1 MSSFVGRMKEYESV
15 SIDRFDRENLLAKA
29 YFLSHC
35 HKDHMMGLR
44 APPLKRRLEC
54 SLKLRLYCSPVT
66 KELLLTNR
74 KYRFWENHITALEV
88 ETPTQLCLVDEVTG
102 EREELMVTLL
112 CAGHCPGSVMFL
124 FEGSEGT
131 ALYTGDFRMAKGE
144 AARMELL
151 HSGGRVKEIQ
161 SLYIDST
168 FCDPRFY
175 HIPSREECLNGILE
189 LVRGWVTLTSY
200 HVVWLNCKAAYGYE
214 YLFMNLSDMFG
225 LKVHVNKLDM
235 FQKMPDILQH
245 LTTDRTTQIHACRH
259 PRDDEYSHGGNWLP
273 CGATAKDGTPLRII
287 SIKPS
292 TMWFG
297 ERSKKMSVIVR
308 TGESSYRACFSFHSS
323 YSEIKDFLS
332 HIQPL
337 SVYPSVVPMGRSID
351 VITDI
356 LKPLCRKCVENGEPV
371 YKPLGKLKRGKRE
384 FLDDSD
390 SDHGDHD
397 GLFDDLPVPV
407 RRRLPG
413 SEPHDCADTAA
424 GENAG
429 RPQTEFFDCEESND
443 EDEEADEER
452 DDISGADA
460 ASVPGILPPPPPPSS
475 SEPDAL
481 RWDMFFK
488 REPGSL
494 PKGGE
499 SGRTREQGEERGS
512 RSPELFTDS
521 EEDGY
526 SPSPQRPSSQSSS
539 QSVRTWEPG
548 SQGSL
553 SEPER
558 SQDGVGWAGVVRPEQ
573 GRGRRAL
580 WEGNADSRA
589 CRNSGSGP
597 DLGEDPRGQ
606 SWGADSGPKPD
617 SQGSSDFDIPST
629 PDSEH
634 PLPDQLRD
642 LYCKLAAG
650 EAVRTGEGRGAMGSA
665 ER

>member
-1 MSSFVGRMKEYESV
+1 MSSFVGRMKEYRSV

-35 HKDHMMGLR
+35 HKGGQLCFPCSR
-44 APPLKRRLEC
+44 C
-54 SLKLRLYCSPVT
+54 YSLKLRLYCSPVT

-74 KYRFWENHITALEV
+74 KYRFWENHIV
-88 ETPTQLCLVDEVTG
+88 
-102 EREELMVTLL
+102 
-112 CAGHCPGSVMFL
+112 SVSCVFL

-259 PRDDEYSHGGNWLP
+259 PRVSP
-273 CGATAKDGTPLRII
+273 Q
-287 SIKPS
+287 S
-292 TMWFG
+292 
-297 ERSKKMSVIVR
+297 RSKKMSVIVR
-308 TGESSYRACFSFHSS
+308 SGVWIHVYKLQFSLCLSQ
-323 YSEIKDFLS
+323 IKDFLS

-384 FLDDSD
+384 FLDDSGT
-390 SDHGDHD
+390 SGS
-397 GLFDDLPVPV
+397 LLLCVCV
-407 RRRLPG
+407 CVRRLPG

-460 ASVPGILPPPPPPSS
+460 ASVPGIPPPPPPPSS

-512 RSPELFTDS
+512 RSPELFTDP

-539 QSVRTWEPG
+539 QS
-548 SQGSL
+548 
-553 SEPER
+553 
-558 SQDGVGWAGVVRPEQ
+558 
-573 GRGRRAL
+573 GRGRRA
-580 WEGNADSRA
+580 
-589 CRNSGSGP
+589 GP

-650 EAVRTGEGRGAMGSA
+650 EAVRTGEAF
-665 ER
+665 